1 MGFSLRLRWRP
12 VAAVLASLAG
22 AAASVRAQDSSLAR
36 FIHRTRLDN
45 GLDMIVVENHAV
57 PLATVLVAVRNGAF
71 TQDSAE
77 QGLAHLYEHLLF
89 RSYHGR
95 PDAFG
100 IEVTNLKGVYNGATE
115 AEVVYYYVIVP
126 AKNVEHG
133 LQLVAQLV
141 KEARFSKGD
150 LKDERPVV
158 LDELQ
163 RAASDPEE
171 QLVRLVDRMLWG
183 ASWSRKDVG
192 GDSASLAGITI
203 DRLKEVYARYYVPNN
218 AALIVTGDVASDQVF
233 EHAAKEFGDWKR
245 GPDPF
250 ADRPVPAVTPRPTN
264 GAIILEHDNMRD
276 VTIRIALAGPGVGRD
291 AAATY
296 AADALFEVLNN
307 PSSAFQQRLVESGPF
322 QSVVGS
328 YTTLDHTGPI
338 EFVGKTTD
346 TEAKDALFLLL
357 DELDNLDVLEG
368 VSDSDLTIAK
378 KRREVSRVLAVEET
392 AMLAPGIA
400 FWWASAGLDYYVGY
414 GRRMNAQTVA
424 DLRNFARV
432 YISNQPRVI
441 GVLAPPQLTQSVA
454 TWLRGG
460 KHPPAPP
467 P

>member
-1 MGFSLRLRWRP
+1 MATRSLPSIRVLGLAL
-12 VAAVLASLAG
+12 AAFTGQWPAPAP
-22 AAASVRAQDSSLAR
+22 AQDSTLGR
-36 FIHRTRLDN
+36 FIRRRHLDN

-57 PLATVLVAVRNGAF
+57 PLATVLVAVHNGAF

-100 IEVTNLKGVYNGATE
+100 IEVTKLNGTYNGTTD
-115 AEVVYYYVIVP
+115 AEVVYYYIIAP
-126 AKNVEHG
+126 AKNVERA
-133 LQLVAQLV
+133 LKLLAELVR
-141 KEARFSKGD
+141 EARFSKGD

-163 RAASDPEE
+163 RAASDPEQE
-171 QLVRLVDRMLWG
+171 LTRHVDQMLWG

-218 AALIVTGDVASDQVF
+218 AALIVTGDVSSDQMF
-233 EHAAKEFGDWKR
+233 ERAAAEFRDWKR

-250 ADRPVPAVTPRPTN
+250 VDRPVPPVTPRPAS
-264 GAIILEHDNMRD
+264 GAIVFEHNVRD
-276 VTIRIALAGPGVGRD
+276 VTIRIALSGPGVGRD

-307 PSSAFQQRLVESGPF
+307 PGSAFQQRLVEAGPF
-322 QSVVGS
+322 QSIVGS

-338 EFVGKTTD
+338 EFVGKTT
-346 TEAKDALFLLL
+346 EADAQRALFLLL
-357 DELDNLDVLEG
+357 DELDNLDALEG
-368 VSDSDLTIAK
+368 IRDGDLAIAK

-392 AMLAPGIA
+392 AMLAPGLA
-400 FWWASAGLDYYVGY
+400 SWWASAGLDYYVGY
-414 GRRMNAQTVA
+414 SRHMNAQTVE
-424 DLRNFARV
+424 DLRDFARV
-432 YISNQPRVI
+432 YVANQPRVI
-441 GVLAPPQLTQSVA
+441 GVLAPPELTQSVVA
-454 TWLRGG
+454 WLRGG
-460 KHPPAPP
+460 KKPSP
-467 P
+467 

>member
-1 MGFSLRLRWRP
+1 MARRSLPPIRVIGLAL
-12 VAAVLASLAG
+12 AAYTGPWPLP
-22 AAASVRAQDSSLAR
+22 AQAEDSTLSR
-36 FIHRTRLDN
+36 FIRRGHLDN

-57 PLATVLVAVRNGAF
+57 PLSTVLVAVHNGAF

-100 IEVTNLKGVYNGATE
+100 VEVTKLNGVYNGATS

-126 AKNVEHG
+126 AKNVERA
-133 LQLVAQLV
+133 LKLVAELV
-141 KEARFSKGD
+141 EEARFSKGD

-163 RAASDPEE
+163 RDASDPEE
-171 QLVRLVDRMLWG
+171 ELARHVDQMLWG
-183 ASWSRKDVG
+183 ASWSRKDVS

-218 AALIVTGDVASDQVF
+218 AALIVTGDVSSDQVF
-233 EHAAKEFGDWKR
+233 ERAAREFRDWKR

-250 ADRPVPAVTPRPTN
+250 VERPVPPMTPRSAS
-264 GAIILEHDNMRD
+264 GAIVFEHDVRD
-276 VTIRIALAGPGVGRD
+276 VTIRIALAGPGARRD
-291 AAATY
+291 TAATY

-307 PSSAFQQRLVESGPF
+307 PGSAFQQHLVESGPF
-322 QSVVGS
+322 QSVTGS

-338 EFVGKTTD
+338 EFVGKTTAA
-346 TEAKDALFLLL
+346 EAQQALFMLLG
-357 DELDNLDVLEG
+357 EIDNLEALDG
-368 VSDSDLTIAK
+368 IGDGDLAIAK

-392 AMLAPGIA
+392 AMLAPGLA

-414 GRRMNAQTVA
+414 TRHMNAQTVQ
-424 DLRNFARV
+424 DLRDFARV
-432 YISNQPRVI
+432 YIANQPRVI
-441 GVLAPPQLTQSVA
+441 GVLTPPELTQSVVG
-454 TWLRGG
+454 WLRGG
-460 KHPPAPP
+460 KQPP

>member
-1 MGFSLRLRWRP
+1 MATRYLPSIRVLGLAL
-12 VAAVLASLAG
+12 AALASPFPAP
-22 AAASVRAQDSSLAR
+22 AQDQAALAR
-36 FIHRTRLDN
+36 FIHRSQLDN

-57 PLATVLVAVRNGAF
+57 PLTTLLVAVRNGAF

-100 IEVTNLKGVYNGATE
+100 IEVTKLNGTYNGATD
-115 AEVVYYYVIVP
+115 AEVVYYYIMVP
-126 AKNVEHG
+126 AKNVERA
-133 LQLVAQLV
+133 LKLLAELV

-163 RAASDPEE
+163 RAASDPEQE
-171 QLVRLVDRMLWG
+171 LNRHVDRMLWG
-183 ASWSRKDVG
+183 PSWSRKDVS

-203 DRLKEVYARYYVPNN
+203 DRLKEAYARYYVPNN
-218 AALIVTGDVASDQVF
+218 AALIVTGDVSSDQVF
-233 EHAAKEFGDWKR
+233 ERAAKEFGDWKR

-250 ADRPVPAVTPRPTN
+250 ADRPVPPVTPRPAS
-264 GAIILEHDNMRD
+264 GAIVFEHDVRD
-276 VTIRIALAGPGVGRD
+276 VTIRIALPGPGVGRD

-307 PSSAFQQRLVESGPF
+307 PGSAFQQRLVEGGPF
-322 QSVVGS
+322 QSIFCS

-346 TEAKDALFLLL
+346 AEAQKALFTLL
-357 DELDNLDVLEG
+357 DELDNLDALEG
-368 VSDSDLTIAK
+368 ISDGDLAIAK
-378 KRREVSRVLAVEET
+378 KRREVSRVLRVEET
-392 AMLAPGIA
+392 AMLAPGLA
-400 FWWASAGLDYYVGY
+400 FWWASAGLDYYLGY
-414 GRRMNAQTVA
+414 SRHMNAQTVE
-424 DLRNFARV
+424 DLRDFVRV
-432 YISNQPRVI
+432 YIANQPRVI

-454 TWLRGG
+454 AWLRGG
-460 KHPPAPP
+460 KQPP